1 MSRPFYIK
9 EEPQLARQNVAAA
22 SSPGSELRS
31 VAELREWFKKT
42 VEQMSSLRLID
53 PKRNTTRRYGKIT
66 IEKLRQYFQNP
77 YRYQTELIKA
87 AQYFYRTNA
96 VFQALVQYFAT
107 MFVPDARSVIPRY
120 PLAKRTAGSDSKVVK
135 AYYQTLDEIE
145 KLDLLAN
152 FTKMLIDAW
161 TCDVAYGVLY
171 RDDTGAFILP
181 LDPEYCRISGMNADG
196 TFTFAYNMDY
206 FIGSNAYL
214 LDYWGEPFVSMYKN
228 RGDLKWVNVPSEV
241 GVVIKINTNDPLL
254 IMPPFAGLFS
264 SLIQLSNLEDIQDT
278 KDALSAYKILVAKV
292 PLLGDSKL
300 PDDFAVD
307 IETAEAYCKKIEAN
321 LMEQIGFVMSPGLDL
336 DILDVMEDGTSEVN
350 RINQAQSNIFDK
362 EGVPLL
368 DAKNITSST
377 AWKLVSIYNTR
388 RALSTTLPQIQAFV
402 NRWLQY
408 KVGANAAK
416 VVFHL
421 TSPYLL
427 DTFREQVKD
436 SATLGMPV
444 KLLLNQLNGISEMD
458 TLRMNRLEIE
468 ELGLHE
474 AFIPLSSSYTQSS
487 EAADPV
493 KGGAPT
499 KTEVTDKGDESR
511 DNKEEI

>member
-1 MSRPFYIK
+1 M
-9 EEPQLARQNVAAA
+9 
-22 SSPGSELRS
+22 G
-31 VAELREWFKKT
+31 
-42 VEQMSSLRLID
+42 SLRLID
-53 PKRNTTRRYGKIT
+53 LQKNSTRKYGKIT
-66 IEKLRQYFQNP
+66 IERLRQYFQNP

-120 PLAKRTAGSDSKVVK
+120 TLSKRTAGSDSKVLK
-135 AYYQTLDEIE
+135 AYYQTLDELE
-145 KLDLLAN
+145 KLDLLSN
-152 FTKMLIDAW
+152 FTKMLVDAW
-161 TCDVAYGVLY
+161 VCDVAYGVLY

-181 LDPEYCRISGMNADG
+181 LDPEYCRISGMNPDG
-196 TFTFAYNMDY
+196 TFVFAYNMDY
-206 FIGSNAYL
+206 FTGSNSYL
-214 LDYWGEPFVSMYKN
+214 LDYWGEPFRSMYQN
-228 RGDLKWVNVPSEV
+228 RNGVKWVNVPSNV

-292 PLLGDSKL
+292 PLLDSKL

-307 IETAEAYCKKIEAN
+307 IDTAEAYCKKIEAN
-321 LMEQIGFVMSPGLDL
+321 LMEQVGFVMSPGLDL
-336 DILDVMEDGTSEVN
+336 DVLDVMEDGTSEVN

-368 DAKNITSST
+368 DSKNITSTT

-402 NRWLQY
+402 NRWLQD
-408 KVGANAAK
+408 KIGTNAAK

-427 DTFREQVKD
+427 DTFREQIKD

-444 KLLLNQLNGISEMD
+444 KLLLNQLNGVSEID

-474 AFIPLSSSYTQSS
+474 AFIPLSTSYTQSTD
-487 EAADPV
+487 AADSV

-499 KTEVTDKGDESR
+499 KTEVTDKGEESR
-511 DNKEEI
+511 ENKEEL

>member
-1 MSRPFYIK
+1 M
-9 EEPQLARQNVAAA
+9 
-22 SSPGSELRS
+22 
-31 VAELREWFKKT
+31 AELRDWFKKT
-42 VEQMSSLRLID
+42 VESMNSLRLID
-53 PKRNTTRRYGKIT
+53 LSKNSTRKYGKIT

-77 YRYQTELIKA
+77 YRYQVELIKA

-120 PLAKRTAGSDSKVVK
+120 NLAKRTAGSDSKVVK

-161 TCDVAYGVLY
+161 ICDVAYGVLY

-181 LDPEYCRISGMNADG
+181 LDPEYCRISGMNSDG

-206 FIGSNAYL
+206 FTGSNEYL
-214 LDYWGEPFVSMYKN
+214 LEYWGEPFVSMYREREKN
-228 RGDLKWVNVPSEV
+228 KWVNVPSNV

-278 KDALSAYKILVAKV
+278 KDALSVYKILVAKV
-292 PLLGDSKL
+292 PLLDGSKL

-307 IETAEAYCKKIEAN
+307 IDTAEKYCQKIERN
-321 LMEQIGFVMSPGLDL
+321 LLEQIGFVMSPGLDL
-336 DILDVMEDGTSEVN
+336 EVLDVMEDGTSEVN

-402 NRWLQY
+402 NRWLQD
-408 KVGANAAK
+408 KIGINAAK

-427 DTFREQVKD
+427 DTFREQIKD

-444 KLLLNQLNGISEMD
+444 KLLLNQLNGVSEID

-468 ELGLHE
+468 ELGLHK
-474 AFIPLSSSYTQSS
+474 AFIPLSSSYTKSS
-487 EAADPV
+487 DAADPIE
-493 KGGAPT
+493 GGAPT
-499 KTEVTDKGDESR
+499 KIEVTDKGDESR
-511 DNKEEI
+511 ENKEEI